1 MGLTLLGGEV
11 LHFPLTPLRD
21 SGQRS
26 LRGRI
31 PHGDVSM
38 SIWRRH
44 VTERGCHFGCAC
56 CRVWSAA
63 SFFVSSWACV
73 VLSIILE
80 IVIGLNSS
88 QKLIKRSRIGRGG
101 SGGGVLGVHLLVRSV
116 PIDSLLLR
124 VLAWSGIRLDL
135 AWI

>member
-21 SGQRS
+21 SGQSS

-31 PHGDVSM
+31 ALGDVSL
-38 SIWRRH
+38 SICRRH
-44 VTERGCHFGCAC
+44 VTERGFHLGCAC
-56 CRVWSAA
+56 CRVRSVK

-88 QKLIKRSRIGRGG
+88 QKLIERSRIGRG
-101 SGGGVLGVHLLVRSV
+101 SGGVVLGVHLLVRSV
-116 PIDSLLLR
+116 RIDSLLLR